1 MRIEIN
7 NQIGKKRVRISL
19 LHLLAFLIA
28 YIIHILL
35 FLAFRSYF
43 FLNMVVLFT
52 ALVPLSFYVAWRLT
66 DFVTGTVAF
75 EKETVRQ
82 GEQTE
87 VVFSIVNRSW
97 FCALRGTWL
106 FTIGNSFYQT
116 FDSQK
121 LLLSVPPRGKKH
133 YKMTVTLTNLGR
145 IVFACNDFFITDFL
159 GIFTIHTGCTIENR
173 LFVLPKS
180 DGSSQEELPDVYSG
194 VAELSESQRKGS
206 DYSEVSDIRTY
217 QPGDRPR
224 DIHWKLSA
232 RQSELMV
239 KERVS
244 LSGSEHVLLLEL
256 PDDRQQAEKLLTA
269 GYHKIKGLLD
279 KHMAVR
285 LLVWNNYQFSFESY
299 SCTCIN
305 ELETAFCEIFQTDLL
320 SHSSDMLHQYMKN
333 CYPQLESYL
342 CVMPKNDSVAME
354 ICVNG

>member
-1 MRIEIN
+1 MRTEIN
-7 NQIGKKRVRISL
+7 SQTGKKRVRISFI
-19 LHLLAFLIA
+19 HLLAFLFV
-28 YIIHILL
+28 YIIHILF
-35 FLAFRSYF
+35 FLAFRSSF
-43 FLNMVVLFT
+43 FLIMVVLFT
-52 ALVPLSFYVAWRLT
+52 VLVPLSFWVAWRLT
-66 DFVTGTVAF
+66 DFVTGTVVF
-75 EKETVRQ
+75 ENETVRQ
-82 GEQTE
+82 GEETE
-87 VVFSIVNRSW
+87 VVFSITNSSW
-97 FCALRGTWL
+97 LCALRGTWL
-106 FTIGNSFYQT
+106 LTIGNAFYQT

-133 YKMTVTLTNLGR
+133 YQMTVTLTNLGR

-159 GIFTIHTGCTIENR
+159 GIFAIHTGCTIENR
-173 LFVLPKS
+173 LFVLPQS
-180 DGSSQEELPDVYSG
+180 DGSLQEEIPDTYSG

-232 RQSELMV
+232 RQPELMV

-256 PDDRQQAEKLLTA
+256 PDDKQQAEKLLTA
-269 GYHKIKGLLD
+269 GYHKIKWLLD

-285 LLVWNNYQFSFESY
+285 LLVWNNHQFTFESY

-305 ELETAFCEIFQTDLL
+305 DLETAFCEIFQTDLF
-320 SHSSDMLHQYMKN
+320 SHSSDLLHQYMKN

-342 CVMPKNDSVAME
+342 CVMTKVDSVTLE
-354 ICVNG
+354 ICING

>member
-7 NQIGKKRVRISL
+7 TKTGKKRVRISL
-19 LHLLAFLIA
+19 LHLLAFLIV

-43 FLNMVVLFT
+43 FLLMVVLFT
-52 ALVPLSFYVAWRLT
+52 IFVPLSFCVAWRLT
-66 DFVTGTVAF
+66 DFVTGTVVF
-75 EKETVRQ
+75 ENETVRQ
-82 GEQTE
+82 GEETE
-87 VVFSIVNRSW
+87 VVFHIANSSW

-106 FTIGNSFYQT
+106 LTIGNSFYQT

-121 LLLSVPPRGKKH
+121 LLLSVPPHGKKR
-133 YKMTVTLTNLGR
+133 YQMTVTLMNLGR
-145 IVFACNDFFITDFL
+145 IVFACNDFYITDFL
-159 GIFTIHTGCTIENR
+159 GIFAIHAGCAIENR
-173 LFVLPKS
+173 LFVLPQS

-194 VAELSESQRKGS
+194 VAELSESQRKGN

-217 QPGDRPR
+217 QPGDRLR

-232 RQSELMV
+232 RQPELMV

-279 KHMAVR
+279 KHIAVR
-285 LLVWNNYQFSFESY
+285 LLVWNNYQFTFESY

-320 SHSSDMLHQYMKN
+320 SHSSDMLHQYMKK

-342 CVMPKNDSVAME
+342 CVMSKDDSVALE

>member
-1 MRIEIN
+1 
-7 NQIGKKRVRISL
+7 
-19 LHLLAFLIA
+19 
-28 YIIHILL
+28 
-35 FLAFRSYF
+35 
-43 FLNMVVLFT
+43 MVVLFT
-52 ALVPLSFYVAWRLT
+52 MLVPLSFWVAWRLT

-75 EKETVRQ
+75 DRETVRQ

-87 VVFSIVNRSW
+87 AVFSIINSSW

-106 FTIGNSFYQT
+106 LTIGNSFYQT

-121 LLLSVPPRGKKH
+121 LLLSVPPHGKKH

-159 GIFTIHTGCTIENR
+159 GIFAIHTGCTIENR

-180 DGSSQEELPDVYSG
+180 DGSSQEEIPDVYSG
-194 VAELSESQRKGS
+194 VAELSESQRKGN

-232 RQSELMV
+232 RQPELMV

-285 LLVWNNYQFSFESY
+285 LLVWNNHQFSFESY

-342 CVMPKNDSVAME
+342 CVMSKDDSIALE